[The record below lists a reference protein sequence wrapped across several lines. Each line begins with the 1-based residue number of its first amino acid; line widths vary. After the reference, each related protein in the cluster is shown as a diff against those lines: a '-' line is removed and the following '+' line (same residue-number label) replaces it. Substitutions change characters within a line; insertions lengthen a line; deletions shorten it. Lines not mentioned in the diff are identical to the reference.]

1 MKCPFSKCPLC
12 EYDLLLEDK
21 RFFSF
26 SLPKTRYFQAHVKYS
41 KIIKLAKAKE
51 YKDRLGNSGRIRDLI
66 KDCLNDME
74 MALELRY
81 GKEFKTKWT
90 VIPPKSPCYSCQ
102 YGNIQFWHKSQFLRK
117 RKKVKSKCWEPWMN
131 ELAEIRNHA
140 IHKGTAFGIIAGMGV
155 YYLRAESLNGKIT
168 QTSQDTLPYL
178 KKTLEKIKGKLKI
191 TEI

>member
-1 MKCPFSKCPLC
+1 
-12 EYDLLLEDK
+12 
-21 RFFSF
+21 
-26 SLPKTRYFQAHVKYS
+26 
-41 KIIKLAKAKE
+41 
-51 YKDRLGNSGRIRDLI
+51 
-66 KDCLNDME
+66 
-74 MALELRY
+74 
-81 GKEFKTKWT
+81 
-90 VIPPKSPCYSCQ
+90 
-102 YGNIQFWHKSQFLRK
+102 
-117 RKKVKSKCWEPWMN
+117 MN